1 MADTRHK
8 SGALVI
14 VQPWLAAPGHPAQT
28 LRTTVEALS
37 GASSLTCVVPRCAPT
52 FEPLLASI
60 EAHAEV
66 VRYRTLSQWL
76 PAATASALPTLR
88 RRVHRDDVVL
98 FLDAHLV
105 TLAAAWGLLAPR
117 TVPRRLAVLYLR
129 GPERIAAHASAMG
142 VVSRF
147 VERPFVRLLLRTEE
161 LASAWATVLPPAAR
175 ARLGTLPTLEIPA
188 VDERVPSRTGDVS
201 PRFLVAGQLRTGK
214 SLERLVPLFRSRPD
228 LGTLTVAG
236 AFASGAM
243 RSAMPTVADFPGLR
257 EGYLD
262 EADLLATVAVHDYL
276 LMLYD
281 EWDHRMEAAT
291 LFLAAR
297 VGRPVV
303 AFDAGW
309 TGRMVRTHGCG
320 VLVPLDAA
328 DLGSV
333 IAGLPAPGSDAYQ
346 AMIGGMARFREAHL
360 PDRLRPAFL
369 ATLFD

>member
-1 MADTRHK
+1 MADTRCK
-8 SGALVI
+8 SGTLVI

-37 GASSLTCVVPRCAPT
+37 GASPLTCVVPHYAPS
-52 FEPLLASI
+52 FDPLLAALK
-60 EAHAEV
+60 AHAEV
-66 VRYRTLSQWL
+66 LRYRTPSQWL
-76 PAATASALPTLR
+76 PVATLSALPTLR

-105 TLAAAWGLLAPR
+105 ALAAAWGLLAPS
-117 TVPRRLAVLYLR
+117 TAPHRLAVLYLR

-142 VVSRF
+142 VVRRF

-161 LASAWATVLPPAAR
+161 LASAWAAILPPAAR
-175 ARLGTLPTLEIPA
+175 GHVGTLPTLEIPA
-188 VDERVPSRTGDVS
+188 ADERVPSRTGDAS

-236 AFASGAM
+236 AFASGPM
-243 RSAMPTVADFPGLR
+243 RAALAALTGFPGLR
-257 EGYLD
+257 EGYL
-262 EADLLATVAVHDYL
+262 EEPELLATVAEHDYL

-281 EWDHRMEAAT
+281 EWDHRMEAAS

-303 AFDAGW
+303 AFDVGW
-309 TGRMVRTHGCG
+309 TGRMVRAHGCG
-320 VLVPLDAA
+320 VLVPTEAT

-333 IAGLPAPGSDAYQ
+333 IAGLPMAGSSAYQ
-346 AMIGGMARFREAHL
+346 AMIDGMARFREAHL
-360 PDRLRPAFL
+360 PDRLRPTFL
-369 ATLFD
+369 TTLFG